1 MGIRRPEEG
10 RNQGISPS
18 LSMLPGTSLAEAL
31 PSLGG
36 SNSHWKATPSV
47 ILGSSG
53 QLQCLALVTP
63 APIVPPPLNW
73 QQLLAVANLWVVSP
87 SPASCLSSSAIYVA
101 KSQDE
106 ITPVQKT

>member
-53 QLQCLALVTP
+53 QL
-63 APIVPPPLNW
+63 
-73 QQLLAVANLWVVSP
+73 
-87 SPASCLSSSAIYVA
+87 
-101 KSQDE
+101 
-106 ITPVQKT
+106 